1 MALKPFLAGHA
12 AKMKGFA
19 FPRDLEF
26 GRLLVQN
33 NTAHWIFRHYSCL
46 DLMEE
51 YTFCLLSLTVKK
63 EKIWGRSQKL
73 S

>member
-1 MALKPFLAGHA
+1 MSFKPFLAGHA

-19 FPRDLEF
+19 FERNLEF
-26 GRLLVQN
+26 GRLFVQN

-51 YTFCLLSLTVKK
+51 CTFCLLSLTVKK
-63 EKIWGRSQKL
+63 EKIWERVKK
-73 S
+73 